1 MFEIVIQSIIVGA
14 LGGFAIAAGAARMYH
29 APEIMGMGA
38 FRTLGEL
45 NASKGDPISHLSFGG
60 GFFLSA
66 AATAV
71 ATGSLTQDVM
81 HRIIPNFAVAS
92 LGLYKKQSVE
102 ESMKS
107 PVLMGISGTIIGMI
121 VFVILNTAASFV
133 PTELAQVATG
143 ILSPASDL
151 MIKYIMPLLFLWAAF
166 DAGKTVGMTSLF
178 LAGLLQLISR
188 NGLPGAVLGILLGYT
203 LQENGIKDRTTQG
216 LLIAVAIIILL
227 IAYFQN
233 FHETVLRALG
243 LL

>member
-1 MFEIVIQSIIVGA
+1 MLEIVIQSLIVGA

-29 APEIMGMGA
+29 APEVMGIGA
-38 FRTLGEL
+38 FRTMGEL
-45 NASKGDPISHLSFGG
+45 NASKGDPVSHLSFGG

-92 LGLYKKQSVE
+92 LALYKKKSVE
-102 ESMKS
+102 DSMKN
-107 PVLMGISGTIIGMI
+107 PALMGIAGAVIGMI
-121 VFVILNTAASFV
+121 VFVGLNTAASVV
-133 PTELAQVATG
+133 PGELATVASG

-151 MIKYIMPLLFLWAAF
+151 MIKYVMPLLFLWAAM
-166 DAGKTVGMTSLF
+166 DAGKAVGMTSLL
-178 LAGLLQLISR
+178 LAGLMQLIAG

-216 LLIAVAIIILL
+216 LLIAVTIIIIL
-227 IAYFQN
+227 IAYFRN
-233 FHETVLRALG
+233 FHEVVFRALG
-243 LL
+243 F